1 MGENPTVLI
10 IIQRG
15 VTVKSYLVGLS
26 YLWRVL
32 WHPIDSFYDLAYKG
46 KGNVLA
52 ALTIYALYF
61 LVLILQAIFT
71 GFIFNPVGLHGMP
84 IPQIFVMNVLPVIVL
99 IIANCLVSAIK
110 QGQGTAKA
118 VIITTAYVL
127 APVVV
132 FIFPLSLLSNV
143 LTGAEGAIYELA
155 ITFIYVWMGFFFYLS
170 VMEVHGYS
178 IPEAFINTLWI
189 LFGAVMLVLFSVAF
203 FGITFQSANFLY
215 EFIREAIGYV

>member
-1 MGENPTVLI
+1 M
-10 IIQRG
+10 
-15 VTVKSYLVGLS
+15 KSYLIGLS

-46 KGNVLA
+46 KGNVLS
-52 ALTIYALYF
+52 ALTIYVLYF
-61 LVLILQAIFT
+61 VVLILQAMIT
-71 GFIFNPVGLHGMP
+71 GFIFNPVGLHGTP

-118 VIITTAYVL
+118 VFISTAYVL

-132 FIFPLSLLSNV
+132 FIFPMALFSNV

-155 ITFIYVWMGFFFYLS
+155 HTFIYAWMGFFFYLS

-178 IPEAFINTLWI
+178 IPEAFVNTLWI
-189 LFGAVMLVLFSVAF
+189 IFGAAMLVLFSVAF

>member
-1 MGENPTVLI
+1 M
-10 IIQRG
+10 
-15 VTVKSYLVGLS
+15 KSYLVSMS
-26 YLWRVL
+26 YLWSVL
-32 WHPIDSFYDLAYKG
+32 WHPIDSFYELAYKG

-52 ALTIYALYF
+52 ACTIYMLYF
-61 LVLILQAIFT
+61 VMLILQAIFT
-71 GFIFNPVGLHGMP
+71 NFIFNPGGLHGTP
-84 IPQIFVMNVLPVIVL
+84 IPQIFVFNVLPVIVL

-118 VIITTAYVL
+118 VFITTAYVL

-143 LTGAEGAIYELA
+143 LTGAEEAIYELA
-155 ITFIYVWMGFFFYLS
+155 IIFVYIWTGFFFYLS

-189 LFGAVMLVLFSVAF
+189 IFGATMLIIFSAAF
-203 FGITFQSANFLY
+203 FGITFQSFNFLY